1 MTSVFW
7 YYTYLSDF
15 LLLNLLESEMKTPIS
30 IQITSLIDN
39 LFRLG
44 AYTVYFQNLFNKIL
58 LGKKQNQSKKQY
70 NNKQNNNKR
79 RNKNVDWLISFT
91 DQYSL
96 PNIFLN
102 IGQL

>member
-1 MTSVFW
+1 
-7 YYTYLSDF
+7 
-15 LLLNLLESEMKTPIS
+15 
-30 IQITSLIDN
+30 
-39 LFRLG
+39 
-44 AYTVYFQNLFNKIL
+44 L

>member
-7 YYTYLSDF
+7 YYTYFSDF

-58 LGKKQNQSKKQY
+58 LGKKQNQSKK
-70 NNKQNNNKR
+70 NTIINKTTIKEET
-79 RNKNVDWLISFT
+79 KTLIDW
-91 DQYSL
+91 YHL
-96 PNIFLN
+96 PTNIACPIFF
-102 IGQL
+102 